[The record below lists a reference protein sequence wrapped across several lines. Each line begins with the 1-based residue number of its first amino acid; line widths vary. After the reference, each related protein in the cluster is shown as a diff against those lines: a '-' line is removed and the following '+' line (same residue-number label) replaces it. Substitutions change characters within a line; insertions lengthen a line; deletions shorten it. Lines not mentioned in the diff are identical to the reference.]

1 MERRRKVTNLEQL
14 LDRIT
19 EAARGRDRVSLGGI
33 LEVVGRRSF
42 GPLLLFGGLVAL
54 SPVIGDT
61 PGVPTTVGMF
71 VLLITGQ
78 LLLGRE
84 YVWLPRWLLK
94 RSVAQD
100 TLCKALGW
108 LRKPARYVDRL
119 LRPRLTALTHTV
131 GMYVIASV
139 CVVIAAAMPV
149 MEVVP
154 FVANGAGA
162 ALTAFGLALVAHDG
176 LLAIFAFAF
185 TALTLGFAIQGIL

>member
-19 EAARGRDRVSLGGI
+19 EAARGHDRVSLGGI

-61 PGVPTTVGMF
+61 PGVPTTVGIF

-78 LLLGRE
+78 LLFGRE

-100 TLCKALGW
+100 SLCKVLGW

>member
-1 MERRRKVTNLEQL
+1 MGRRHKVTNLEQL

-19 EAARGRDRVSLGGI
+19 EAVHGHERVSLGGI

-42 GPLLLFGGLVAL
+42 GPLLLFAGLIAL
-54 SPVIGDT
+54 SPIIGDT
-61 PGVPTTVGMF
+61 PGVPTSVGIF

-78 LLLGRE
+78 LFFGRE
-84 YVWLPRWLLK
+84 YVWLPRWLLR
-94 RSVAQD
+94 RSVARD
-100 TLCKALGW
+100 KLCKALEW
-108 LRKPARYVDRL
+108 LRKPARFVDRL
-119 LRPRLTALTHTV
+119 LRPRLTALTHTI
-131 GMYVIASV
+131 GMHVIAAV

-176 LLAIFAFAF
+176 LLAILAFCF
-185 TALTLGFAIQGIL
+185 TALTLGFAVHGIL

>member
-1 MERRRKVTNLEQL
+1 
-14 LDRIT
+14 
-19 EAARGRDRVSLGGI
+19 
-33 LEVVGRRSF
+33 
-42 GPLLLFGGLVAL
+42 
-54 SPVIGDT
+54 
-61 PGVPTTVGMF
+61 MF

>member
-1 MERRRKVTNLEQL
+1 MARRRKVTNLEQL

-19 EAARGRDRVSLGGI
+19 EAARGRNRVSLGGI

-42 GPLLLFGGLVAL
+42 GPLLLFAGLIAV

-61 PGVPTTVGMF
+61 PGVPTAVGLF
-71 VLLITGQ
+71 VLLVTGQ
-78 LLLGRE
+78 LLFGRE
-84 YVWLPRWLLK
+84 YVWLPRWLLE

-100 TLCKALGW
+100 KLCKALGW
-108 LRKPARYVDRL
+108 LRKPARFVDRL
-119 LRPRLTALTHTV
+119 LRPRMTALTHTI
-131 GMYVIASV
+131 GTYVIAAV
-139 CVVIAAAMPV
+139 CVVIAGAMPV

-176 LLAIFAFAF
+176 LLAILAFGF
-185 TALTLGFAIQGIL
+185 TAITLGFVLQGIL

>member
-1 MERRRKVTNLEQL
+1 MGRRRKVTNLEQL

-19 EAARGRDRVSLGGI
+19 EAARGHDRVSLGGI
-33 LEVVGRRSF
+33 LEMVGRRSF
-42 GPLLLFGGLVAL
+42 GPLLLFGGLIAL

-61 PGVPTTVGMF
+61 PGVPTTVGIF

-78 LLLGRE
+78 LLFGRE

-94 RSVAQD
+94 RSVARD

-108 LRKPARYVDRL
+108 LRMPARYVDRL

>member
-1 MERRRKVTNLEQL
+1 MARRRKVTNLEQL

-19 EAARGRDRVSLGGI
+19 EAARGRHRVSLGGI

-42 GPLLLFGGLVAL
+42 GPLLLFAGLIAV

-61 PGVPTTVGMF
+61 PGVPTAVGLF
-71 VLLITGQ
+71 VLLVTGQ
-78 LLLGRE
+78 LLFGRE
-84 YVWLPRWLLK
+84 YVWLPRWLLE

-100 TLCKALGW
+100 KLCKALGW
-108 LRKPARYVDRL
+108 LRKPARFVDRL
-119 LRPRLTALTHTV
+119 LRPRMTALTHTI
-131 GMYVIASV
+131 GTYVIAAV
-139 CVVIAAAMPV
+139 CVVIAGAMPV

-176 LLAIFAFAF
+176 LLAILAFGF
-185 TALTLGFAIQGIL
+185 TAITLGFVLQGIL

>member
-1 MERRRKVTNLEQL
+1 MARRHKVTNLEQL

-19 EAARGRDRVSLGGI
+19 EAARGRNRVSLGGV

-42 GPLLLFGGLVAL
+42 GPLLLFAGLIAV

-61 PGVPTTVGMF
+61 PGVPTAVGLF
-71 VLLITGQ
+71 VLLVTGQ
-78 LLLGRE
+78 LLFGRE

-100 TLCKALGW
+100 KLCTALGW
-108 LRKPARYVDRL
+108 LRKPARFIDRL
-119 LRPRLTALTHTV
+119 VRPRLTALTHTI
-131 GMYVIASV
+131 GTYVIAGM
-139 CVVIAAAMPV
+139 CAVIAGAMPV

-176 LLAIFAFAF
+176 LLAIFAFGF
-185 TALTLGFAIQGIL
+185 TAITLGFVVHGIL